1 LYICFDQST
10 RFDFK
15 ISFVDFHMYNQNKKV
30 QVVDLNLV
38 PYQEAWDM
46 QEKLMSDISDIKLA
60 NRNAA
65 QNETFITPNYLL
77 FCQHPHVYTLGKSG
91 DPSHLLMQEKF
102 LHTIN
107 ATFFKTNRG
116 GDITY
121 HGPGQLVGYPIFDL
135 ENFYTDIH
143 LYLRMLEE
151 AIILTCQDFG
161 LIVGRIKGLT
171 GVWVNHESDQARKIC
186 AFGVKASRWISMHG
200 FAFNVKPDL
209 SYFSH
214 IVPCGI
220 SELGVTSLCQELGF
234 DVGECEVQE
243 IVLGHL
249 SILFG
254 FEIIRVPRETLG
266 QINSSTRST

>member
-1 LYICFDQST
+1 MI
-10 RFDFK
+10 RR
-15 ISFVDFHMYNQNKKV
+15 VEPHMYQQNKKV

-46 QEKLMSDISDIKLA
+46 QERLMTEISEIKLA
-60 NRNAA
+60 NRDRI
-65 QNETFITPNYLL
+65 QSEISITPNYLL

-91 DPSHLLMQEKF
+91 DASHLLMREEF

-151 AIILTCQDFG
+151 AIIFTCQDYG
-161 LIVGRIKGLT
+161 LTAGRINGLT
-171 GVWVNHESDQARKIC
+171 GVWVNHESGQARKIC

-200 FAFNVKPDL
+200 FAFNINSDL

-220 SELGVTSLCQELGF
+220 SEKGVTSLSHELGA
-234 DVGECEVQE
+234 VVNEIEVKE
-243 IVLGHL
+243 AVLGHL
-249 SILFG
+249 SNLFE
-254 FEIIRVPRETLG
+254 FEIIRVPRET
-266 QINSSTRST
+266 ISI

>member
-1 LYICFDQST
+1 MI
-10 RFDFK
+10 RR
-15 ISFVDFHMYNQNKKV
+15 VEPHMYHQNKKV

-46 QEKLMSDISDIKLA
+46 QERIMAEISEIKLA
-60 NRNAA
+60 NRDRT
-65 QNETFITPNYLL
+65 QSEISITPNYLL

-91 DPSHLLMQEKF
+91 DASHLLMREEF

-107 ATFFKTNRG
+107 ATFLKTNRG

-151 AIILTCQDFG
+151 AIILTCQDYG
-161 LIVGRIKGLT
+161 LVAGRINGLT

-200 FAFNVKPDL
+200 FAFNVNSDL

-220 SELGVTSLCQELGF
+220 SEKGVTSLSHELG
-234 DVGECEVQE
+234 VGVNEIEVKE
-243 IVLGHL
+243 AVLGHL
-249 SILFG
+249 SNLFG
-254 FEIIRVPRETLG
+254 FEIIRVPRET
-266 QINSSTRST
+266 ISV